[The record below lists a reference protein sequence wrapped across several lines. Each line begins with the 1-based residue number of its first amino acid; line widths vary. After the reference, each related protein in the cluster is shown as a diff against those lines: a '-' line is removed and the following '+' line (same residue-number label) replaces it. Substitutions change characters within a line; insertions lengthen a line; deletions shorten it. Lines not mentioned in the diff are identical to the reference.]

1 MNEHVIRKSHIAGSY
16 QNAKT
21 NSAPSVKSREAV
33 MQYILLPF
41 RIIFKIYYFIFFVL
55 SVIIAYPVMY
65 YLLSDPKRF
74 PKAFTA
80 MRIHAFFLLL
90 FAGAILKVK
99 GVANIPKEGA
109 YIICPNHSSYLDIFC
124 LYTIFHN
131 YFVFTGK
138 QEIEKWPLFHIYYT
152 SGMNILVDRESRT
165 GSIKALKRISQEIEK
180 GNPMVI
186 FPEGTISKEAPKL
199 APFKSGAFAIAIQK
213 QVPIL
218 PVTFVTNW
226 KILSRS
232 GFWKGKDGPG
242 ISEVIIHKPI
252 ITTGLKK
259 ENMNQLQNE
268 VIKIISGSLLISQ
281 S

>member
-1 MNEHVIRKSHIAGSY
+1 MSENVIRKSNIPGSY
-16 QNAKT
+16 RSVNA
-21 NSAPSVKSREAV
+21 NSFILGRSEATI
-33 MQYILLPF
+33 MQYILMPF
-41 RIIFKIYYFIFFVL
+41 RAIFKIYYLIVFVL
-55 SVIIAYPVMY
+55 SLIITYPIMR

-74 PKAFTA
+74 PKAFTT
-80 MRIHAFFLLL
+80 MRIHGFVLLL
-90 FAGAILKVK
+90 FAGAWLKVK
-99 GVANIPKEGA
+99 GKKNIPKEGA

-124 LYTIFHN
+124 LYSIFPK

-152 SGMNILVDRESRT
+152 SGMNVLVDRESRT
-165 GSIKALKRISQEIEK
+165 GSIKALKRISQEIEN

-226 KILSRS
+226 KLLSRS
-232 GFWKGKDGPG
+232 GFWTGPARPG
-242 ISEVIIHKPI
+242 IAEVVIHKPI

-259 ENMNQLQNE
+259 ENINQLQTE
-268 VIKIISGSLLISQ
+268 VIDVITSSLVRI
-281 S
+281 